1 MWIRCESKRSCR
13 IHDWFAKIEIT
24 FHFDRRI
31 MQPLQGIRVL
41 DLSRVLAGPYCTMVL
56 GDLGADV
63 IKVEPPEGDET
74 RGWGPPFVEGES
86 AYYLC
91 VNHNKRGVVINL
103 KTDEGKQILCDLA
116 LRSDVLV
123 ENFRPGT
130 LEKFGLD
137 FETLHELNPKLIYC
151 SITGFG
157 QIGSMKGKPGYDF
170 MIQALGGLMSI
181 TGEPEGE
188 PMKTGVAV
196 VDLFAGQNAIIAILA
211 ALQAR
216 TLTGRGQHLD
226 ISLFDSQLGWLAN
239 VASNYL
245 ISGKLPKR
253 HGNAHANIVPYQSFQ
268 ASDGWFAIAVG
279 NDRQFVRLCEM
290 LNKSE
295 IALDEKFATNSARVQ
310 NRDELI
316 SLLISIFITRNTN
329 EWLSALEKAE
339 IPCGPIQNFE
349 QVFSM
354 PIVKE
359 REMLVK
365 MDHPTI
371 GELPLVGSP
380 LKMSDTPVEY
390 RLPPPLMGEHTE
402 DVLRELG
409 FSIIKRDYN

>member
-1 MWIRCESKRSCR
+1 
-13 IHDWFAKIEIT
+13 
-24 FHFDRRI
+24 

-74 RGWGPPFVEGES
+74 RGWGPPFAEGES

-91 VNHNKRGVVINL
+91 VNRNKRGIVINL
-103 KTDEGKQILCDLA
+103 KTDEGKKVLRDLA

-130 LEKFGLD
+130 LNKFGLD
-137 FETLHELNPKLIYC
+137 YKTLHELNPKLIYC

-157 QIGSMKGKPGYDF
+157 QTGSMKDKPGYDF

-216 TLTGRGQHLD
+216 TLTGRGQQLD

-268 ASDGWFAIAVG
+268 ANDGWFAIAVG
-279 NDRQFVRLCEM
+279 NDKQFVRLCEM
-290 LNKSE
+290 LGKPE
-295 IALDEKFATNSARVQ
+295 IAMDEKFATNSGRVQ
-310 NRDELI
+310 NRAEI
-316 SLLISIFITRNTN
+316 IPLLASIFRDASVS
-329 EWLSALEKAE
+329 EWLSKLDGAE

-354 PIVKE
+354 PTVKE

-365 MDHPTI
+365 MNHPTI
-371 GELPLVGSP
+371 GEIPLVGSP

-390 RLPPPLMGEHTE
+390 RLHPPLMGEHTE

-409 FSIIKRDYN
+409 YLDDGRDE

>member
-1 MWIRCESKRSCR
+1 
-13 IHDWFAKIEIT
+13 
-24 FHFDRRI
+24 
-31 MQPLQGIRVL
+31 MQPLKGIRVL

-56 GDLGADV
+56 GDLGAEV

-74 RGWGPPFVEGES
+74 RGWGPPFAGGES

-91 VNHNKRGVVINL
+91 VNRNKRDIVINL
-103 KTDEGKQILCDLA
+103 KTDEGKSILRELA
-116 LRSDVLV
+116 RQSDVLV

-137 FETLHELNPKLIYC
+137 FETLHRLNPKLIYC

-157 QIGSMKGKPGYDF
+157 QTGSMKDKPGYDF
-170 MIQALGGLMSI
+170 MIQASGGLMSI
-181 TGEPEGE
+181 TGEPDGE

-216 TLTGRGQHLD
+216 TFTGEGQHLD
-226 ISLFDSQLGWLAN
+226 IALFDSQLGWLAN

-268 ASDGWFAIAVG
+268 ANDGWFAIAVG
-279 NDRQFVRLCEM
+279 NDRQFVRLCE
-290 LNKSE
+290 LIEKPE
-295 IALDEKFATNSARVQ
+295 ISVDEKFATNSARVQ
-310 NRDELI
+310 NREEI
-316 SLLISIFITRNTN
+316 IALLASVFKMNSVV
-329 EWLSALEKAE
+329 EWLRKLDEAE
-339 IPCGPIQNFE
+339 IPCGPINNFD

-354 PIVKE
+354 PQVAE

-365 MDHPTI
+365 MEHPTI
-371 GELPLVGSP
+371 GSLPLVGSP

-402 DVLRELG
+402 DVLIHVLGYSAEMVKELQDHG
-409 FSIIKRDYN
+409 CIL

>member
-1 MWIRCESKRSCR
+1 
-13 IHDWFAKIEIT
+13 
-24 FHFDRRI
+24 

-74 RGWGPPFVEGES
+74 RGWGPPFAEGES

-91 VNHNKRGVVINL
+91 VNRNKRGIVINL
-103 KTDEGKQILCDLA
+103 KTDEGKKVLRDLA
-116 LRSDVLV
+116 LQSDVLV

-157 QIGSMKGKPGYDF
+157 QTGSMKDKPGYDF

-245 ISGKLPKR
+245 ISAKLPKR

-268 ASDGWFAIAVG
+268 ASDSWFAIAVG
-279 NDRQFVRLCEM
+279 NDKQFVRLCEM
-290 LNKSE
+290 LGKPE
-295 IALDEKFATNSARVQ
+295 IAADEKFATNSGRVQ
-310 NRDELI
+310 NRAEI
-316 SLLISIFITRNTN
+316 IPLLASIFKNASVS
-329 EWLSALEKAE
+329 EWLAKLDEAE

-354 PIVKE
+354 PTVKE

-380 LKMSDTPVEY
+380 LKMSDTPVQY
-390 RLPPPLMGEHTE
+390 RLHPPLMGEHTE
-402 DVLRELG
+402 QVLRELG
-409 FSIIKRDYN
+409 YLDDGWDE

>member
-1 MWIRCESKRSCR
+1 MAYSLRSSQR
-13 IHDWFAKIEIT
+13 YPDQEKY
-24 FHFDRRI
+24 
-31 MQPLQGIRVL
+31 QPLNGTRVL

-74 RGWGPPFVEGES
+74 RGWGPPFAEGES

-91 VNHNKRGVVINL
+91 VNRNKRGIVINL
-103 KTDEGKQILCDLA
+103 KTDEGKKVLRDLA
-116 LRSDVLV
+116 LQSDVLV
-123 ENFRPGT
+123 ENFRPAT

-157 QIGSMKGKPGYDF
+157 QTGSMKDKPGYDF

-216 TLTGRGQHLD
+216 TMTGRGQHLD

-279 NDRQFVRLCEM
+279 NDKQFLRLCEM
-290 LNKSE
+290 LGKPE
-295 IALDEKFATNSARVQ
+295 IAVDEKFATNSARVQ
-310 NRDELI
+310 NRAEI
-316 SLLISIFITRNTN
+316 IPLLASIFNN
-329 EWLSALEKAE
+329 ASVSEWLAKLDEAE
-339 IPCGPIQNFE
+339 IPCGPIQGFE

-354 PIVKE
+354 PAVKE
-359 REMLVK
+359 RGMLVK

-380 LKMSDTPVEY
+380 LKMSDTPVQY
-390 RLPPPLMGEHTE
+390 RLHPPLMGEHTQE
-402 DVLRELG
+402 VLRELQAE
-409 FSIIKRDYN
+409 

>member
-1 MWIRCESKRSCR
+1 
-13 IHDWFAKIEIT
+13 
-24 FHFDRRI
+24 

-74 RGWGPPFVEGES
+74 RGWGPPFAEGES

-91 VNHNKRGVVINL
+91 VNRNKRGMVVNL
-103 KTDEGKQILCDLA
+103 KTDEGCVILHELVKQ
-116 LRSDVLV
+116 SDVLV
-123 ENFRPGT
+123 ENFRPGI

-137 FETLHELNPKLIYC
+137 YESARAMNPSLIYC

-157 QIGSMKGKPGYDF
+157 QTGSMRDKPGYDF

-216 TLTGRGQHLD
+216 AITGQGQHLD

-253 HGNAHANIVPYQSFQ
+253 HGNAHPNIVPYQSFQ
-268 ASDGWFAIAVG
+268 AYDGWFAIAVG
-279 NDRQFVRLCEM
+279 NDKQFESMCRVIGKLEWVSDQRYA
-290 LNKSE
+290 K
-295 IALDEKFATNSARVQ
+295 NSARVE

-316 SLLISIFITRNTN
+316 PLLKSIFAKRSAN
-329 EWLSALEKAE
+329 EWLSLLEQAE
-339 IPCGPIQNFE
+339 IPCGPINNFE

-354 PIVKE
+354 SQVKE
-359 REMLVK
+359 REMMITMK
-365 MDHPTI
+365 HPTI
-371 GELPLVGSP
+371 GDLPLVGSP
-380 LKMSDTPVEY
+380 LKMSETPVEY
-390 RLPPPLMGEHTE
+390 RLPPPLKGEHTE
-402 DVLRELG
+402 QVLRELG
-409 FSIIKRDYN
+409 YGDERRIS

>member
-1 MWIRCESKRSCR
+1 
-13 IHDWFAKIEIT
+13 
-24 FHFDRRI
+24 

-74 RGWGPPFVEGES
+74 RGWGPPFAEGES

-91 VNHNKRGVVINL
+91 VNRNKRGIVINL
-103 KTDEGKQILCDLA
+103 KTDEGKKILRGLA

-137 FETLHELNPKLIYC
+137 FETLHELNSRLIYC

-157 QIGSMKGKPGYDF
+157 QTGSMKDKPGYDF

-196 VDLFAGQNAIIAILA
+196 VDLFAGQNAVIAILA

-216 TLTGRGQHLD
+216 ALTGRGQRLD

-245 ISGKLPKR
+245 ISGNLPKR
-253 HGNAHANIVPYQSFQ
+253 HGNAHPNIVPYQSFQ
-268 ASDGWFAIAVG
+268 ASDGWFALAVG
-279 NDRQFVRLCEM
+279 NDKQFERLCKVIGKLEWI
-290 LNKSE
+290 N
-295 IALDEKFATNSARVQ
+295 DEKFATNSARVQ
-310 NRDELI
+310 NRAGI
-316 SLLISIFITRNTN
+316 IPLLASIFKGASAS
-329 EWLSALEKAE
+329 EWLAKLDEAE
-339 IPCGPIQNFE
+339 IPCGAIQDFE

-354 PIVKE
+354 TIVKE

-365 MDHPTI
+365 MNHPAI

-380 LKMSDTPVEY
+380 LKMSGTPVEY
-390 RLPPPLMGEHTE
+390 RFPPPLMGEHTE
-402 DVLRELG
+402 QVLKELG
-409 FSIIKRDYN
+409 YGG

>member
-1 MWIRCESKRSCR
+1 
-13 IHDWFAKIEIT
+13 
-24 FHFDRRI
+24 

-56 GDLGADV
+56 GDLGAEV

-74 RGWGPPFVEGES
+74 RAWGPPFAEGES

-91 VNHNKRGVVINL
+91 VNRNKRDIVINL
-103 KTDEGKQILCDLA
+103 KTDEGKKVLRDLA
-116 LRSDVLV
+116 LQSDVLV

-137 FETLHELNPKLIYC
+137 FATLSQSNPKLIYC

-157 QIGSMKGKPGYDF
+157 QTGPMRDKPGYDF

-196 VDLFAGQNAIIAILA
+196 VDLFAGQNAVIAILA

-216 TLTGRGQHLD
+216 TLTGRGQQLD
-226 ISLFDSQLGWLAN
+226 IALFDSQLGWLAN

-253 HGNAHANIVPYQSFQ
+253 HGNAHPNIVPYQSFQ

-279 NDRQFVRLCEM
+279 NDRQFGRLCEVIGR
-290 LNKSE
+290 LDLANDERFAKNSE
-295 IALDEKFATNSARVQ
+295 RVQ
-310 NRDELI
+310 NREELI
-316 SLLISIFITRNTN
+316 GLLKSIFLMRPVS
-329 EWLSALEKAE
+329 EWLSALDEAE
-339 IPCGPIQNFE
+339 IPCGPINTFE

-354 PIVKE
+354 PQVQE

-371 GELPLVGSP
+371 GELPLVGSS
-380 LKMSDTPVEY
+380 LKFSDTPVQY

-402 DVLRELG
+402 EVLRELRG
-409 FSIIKRDYN
+409 L